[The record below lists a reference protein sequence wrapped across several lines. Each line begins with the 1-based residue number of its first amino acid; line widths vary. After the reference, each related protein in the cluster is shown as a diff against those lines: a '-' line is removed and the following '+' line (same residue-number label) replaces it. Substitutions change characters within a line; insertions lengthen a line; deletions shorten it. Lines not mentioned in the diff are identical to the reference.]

1 MKHFSPEDDRVV
13 RTDWANHVLVEVIAK
28 KLRRSPA
35 VVRQRV
41 QHLGL
46 RRSSSVTR
54 VVQWAP
60 PHLVARRRR
69 IGDDAFVR
77 EAIAWR
83 EAEAMRPVLEREE
96 EVARMAKVIAR
107 SQKTRDEKIYEM
119 RQAGMTLQ
127 AIADEFDVTR
137 QRVMQI
143 IHEMEDVAA
152 PHRMAK
158 SFRRLSRSGKAE
170 FMQKIGSAAT

>member
-1 MKHFSPEDDRVV
+1 VKHFSPEDDRVV

-35 VVRQRV
+35 VIRQRV
-41 QHLGL
+41 NYLGL

-54 VVQWAP
+54 VMQWAP
-60 PHLVARRRR
+60 PHIVARRRR
-69 IGDDAFVR
+69 VGDEAFIK

-83 EAEAMRPVLEREE
+83 QAEATRPIREREE
-96 EVARMAKVIAR
+96 EVARLAR
-107 SQKTRDEKIYEM
+107 GITRSSRTRDEKIYEM

-127 AIADEFDVTR
+127 AIADEFSVTR

-152 PHRMAK
+152 PQRMAK

-170 FMQKIGSAAT
+170 FMQRIGGAV